1 MDTSSENLAIA
12 IGKAMGGGEG
22 TSYDGTSY
30 CQSGNYLVR
39 FAISVHPR
47 AFMWSAKELPD
58 GSTRTFDRTTLTMQT
73 DGADDFSLSI
83 DRIPFSFPEAVKLCF
98 PLSLPIWGRHMD
110 RYHPVASEVQ
120 GPDTTLLLRDRTD
133 PTVFGSFTFETE
145 SGIAKALIT
154 PTSILRLERDPR
166 PENGKYDFG
175 FVAGFAGDGPGR
187 RRRDE
192 NRDTQPNTSKDTTN

>member
-1 MDTSSENLAIA
+1 MDTSSEHLAIV

-22 TSYDGTSY
+22 TSYDGISY
-30 CQSGNYLVR
+30 CQNGGQVR
-39 FAISVHPR
+39 RYAISVLPR
-47 AFMWSAKELPD
+47 GFTWSAKELPD
-58 GSTRTFDRTTLTMQT
+58 GSTRTFNRATLTMQT

-110 RYHPVASEVQ
+110 RYHPVASEVR

-133 PTVFGSFTFETE
+133 PTIFGSFTFGTE
-145 SGIAKALIT
+145 SGIAKTLIT
-154 PTSILRLERDPR
+154 PTSMLKLERELR

-175 FVAGFAGDGPGR
+175 FVVGSAGNGPGR
-187 RRRDE
+187 RRRHEGQDA
-192 NRDTQPNTSKDTTN
+192 QPKDTTD